1 MTVFYNGWHRSVQ
14 HVVFSRLCYKCRRRR
29 LQWMKMLHLNRDVRF
44 FFTPTSAGNHP
55 PNTCRNNIILQTF
68 YFGTL
73 SYICTTAIRHF
84 HPYLLNRRKTIGR
97 VFLSYLFHN
106 CAPCEFSS
114 LLLHLFAACF
124 SRYLQLLRIQVNT
137 RKRPSDKPSWI

>member
-44 FFTPTSAGNHP
+44 FFTPTNAGNHP

-97 VFLSYLFHN
+97 VFLSHLFHN

-114 LLLHLFAACF
+114 LLLHLFAANV
-124 SRYLQLLRIQVNT
+124 SRDTYNF
-137 RKRPSDKPSWI
+137 